1 MVVLILICVYHSGKQ
16 DSLSDFFMT
25 HKGMT
30 WIPVG
35 ISLMAALNS
44 GLDYLNTPSAVIR
57 LGWVIIVINGSWLL
71 IFPYMFFVVIP
82 MFRRLDV
89 MSIYEYVERRFG
101 QGMRTFTACLFV
113 GWRLSWMAS
122 AFYVPCLALITT
134 ASRHG

>member
-1 MVVLILICVYHSGKQ
+1 MDSRRHFSYGSAQQRVGLFEYAVSG
-16 DSLSDFFMT
+16 DSA
-25 HKGMT
+25 GMGDPCDQ
-30 WIPVG
+30 WI
-35 ISLMAALNS
+35 MA
-44 GLDYLNTPSAVIR
+44 TCF
-57 LGWVIIVINGSWLL
+57 
-71 IFPYMFFVVIP
+71 FPYMFFVVIP